1 MIRRV
6 PTLAPRWTRTTY
18 NQAMGVQPQ
27 KGMVKIIGH
36 TLPNNQPNERIEM
49 NRNETKRRRRRKQ
62 NSNRIIIKS

>member
-18 NQAMGVQPQ
+18 FKAMGVQPQ

-36 TLPNNQPNERIEM
+36 TLPNNQPNERM
-49 NRNETKRRRRRKQ
+49 NRNETTRDDDCDDE
-62 NSNRIIIKS
+62 NIIVIASS